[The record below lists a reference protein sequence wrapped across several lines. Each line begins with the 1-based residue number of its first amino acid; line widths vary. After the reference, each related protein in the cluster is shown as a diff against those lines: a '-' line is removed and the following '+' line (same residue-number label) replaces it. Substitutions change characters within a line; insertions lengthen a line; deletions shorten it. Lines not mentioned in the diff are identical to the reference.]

1 MANEK
6 FRQALTEALMQEYE
20 IDVPVSEEHTFSP
33 EFEKKMKKLIKRR
46 NKPYYRM
53 INTVGKRIACI
64 SVLIL
69 VASSLM
75 IMNVDALRN
84 LFSDFFV
91 NTYEKYSRI
100 RPIEDDTAP
109 VTLEEIYKI
118 TYNIND
124 FRTDYYEENEYSRKI
139 TYIKDDTVT
148 VIDFWQYTK
157 KTFNPSTNTEGAEI
171 QTIDINGHEAIY
183 FIDNHDYCNI
193 IWDNGDY
200 IIYLSS
206 NIGKNVL
213 IDIAKSVQKV
223 E

>member
-213 IDIAKSVQKV
+213 IDIAKSVKKV